1 MLKKQVVVLVAYRNV
16 VDECNH
22 YVEVEAYGKS
32 VTCNLASGSEYN
44 GDGLPAW
51 GAQF

>member
-1 MLKKQVVVLVAYRNV
+1 MLKEQVVALVACRNG
-16 VDECNH
+16 VDERNH
-22 YVEVEAYGKS
+22 SVDVDVYGKS

-44 GDGLPAW
+44 RDGLPAW